1 MLAKN
6 EIIENL
12 YMQIDYLREKHKM
25 EIKGRISKVPVLI
38 SVISVFFF
46 IPMLLILILGPI
58 LLDYLG

>member
-1 MLAKN
+1 
-6 EIIENL
+6 
-12 YMQIDYLREKHKM
+12 M

-58 LLDYLG
+58 LLDYIK